1 MESPVVYA
9 VNRQTFHPTSSM
21 PRSLIY
27 RLYTTGGNIDA
38 LLDSG
43 AEVTLISEKTVS
55 KRGIKTEPLEDPVDI
70 VLADQSRH
78 RARYCVPA
86 LPLSRDTWKDEVRCV
101 VAPSLTEPLFLGR
114 DWLQKWNPVINW
126 VTGELSLADAGSPWL
141 PKGDVAGAGMHVDP
155 PRERR
160 EMAPSA
166 YRKLVRTAS
175 RRGIKEDPGALLVVV
190 RAIAVAD
197 PPDSSASSPPSEVA
211 ALMAQFP
218 RVFEEAEG
226 VEKDPPVRH
235 SIRLEEDAKSSHVK
249 PYRFTETQRNEM
261 KDQVIVL
268 IQKGWIRPSSSPWG
282 APVLLVPKKDGT
294 WRFCVDFRNLNAVT
308 VRDSFP
314 LPRIDD
320 LLHKVGQAR
329 VFSKMDLQSGF
340 HQVPMEEDSIETT
353 AFSLPEAVEGS
364 AHFEWVVMPFG
375 LMNAPSTFQRLI
387 SKVLRGCEPFTAAY
401 IDDVLVFSQDRQQH
415 EQHLGQVLQKL
426 AQHNLRVK
434 LKKCSFYRAEMP
446 FLGHVLGGGCV
457 RVESEKIEA
466 LERWNRPLT
475 TVKQVRQ
482 FLGMASY
489 YRMFVPGFAT
499 LVAPLTHMT
508 RKDARVVWSPEAQEA
523 AQNVIKALQRAPALL
538 VWSSRRKARVTTDA
552 SLVGVGALLE
562 QFDENDSQW
571 KPVAYW
577 SKKLLPAQTRYHATD
592 REWLAVVAAVTQ
604 TWWFWLRDRDF
615 VLRTDH
621 APLKSLLQNP
631 SPHLSHR
638 QARWVEK
645 MQPYRFEFVHV
656 KGEANKVADALSRTP
671 EFECRAVEVHAAP
684 SLTLED
690 LKSAAASDS
699 TYGIPPTLRG
709 WDWELQGELWKTK
722 GGDKV
727 RFLVPRNVEL
737 RQKLLSEHHETP
749 LAGHLGVKKTHARLS
764 EQFVW
769 EGMRKDV
776 EEFVRTC
783 DPCQRASDKPSGDA
797 NIHTILARH
806 PWEVVTIDFMC
817 GFTPARQTKHT
828 SVVVITDK
836 FSRQIHLRSCPLNP
850 SAQETVQY
858 FLEMVVARHGLPR
871 LIISDRGSQFE
882 SLLWIGVLQA
892 LGTRTALA
900 STHHPQTNGA
910 TERANRTLLQMIRK
924 FVQSNHST
932 WASLLPLFEFAYNSA
947 VHAVT
952 GVAPFVAE
960 LARMP
965 LMPVSLLVPGGDTP
979 PSPKALREHVKE
991 LTTKLHEVRKTILA
1005 NDERVVESRNLSP
1018 VGSDEPWSLLP
1029 GDEVLVHA
1037 PYLPTNVEYRKHFM
1051 AWKGP
1056 FVVVKEIAPDA
1067 FELAGM
1073 EAGVPTAYHR
1083 SKLRRYL
1090 RQDEGQQRL
1099 SPSPAPLKIIDGM
1112 VEYEVGNVI
1121 DHREVRGKRQYLLQ
1135 WKGTPETSWEWEI
1148 NLSGCLELLKQY
1160 LQTIG
1165 EGGRVLPPEL
1175 TSEEP
1180 AGRSGPPGQDPQDLG
1195 GSPAGSARSPTPPRS
1210 APTPSTGT
1218 RRRTRTPPRPLRRSE
1233 RLNKP

>member
-1 MESPVVYA
+1 M
-9 VNRQTFHPTSSM
+9 
-21 PRSLIY
+21 
-27 RLYTTGGNIDA
+27 
-38 LLDSG
+38 DSG
-43 AEVTLISEKTVS
+43 AEVTLISQKIVNKE
-55 KRGIKTEPLEDPVDI
+55 GLKTEPLEEPVDI
-70 VLADQSRH
+70 VLADQSRQ
-78 RARYCVPA
+78 RATQCVPA
-86 LPLSRDTWKDEVRCV
+86 LPLSHNSWSDEVRCV
-101 VAPSLTEPLFLGR
+101 VVPSLTEPLFLGR
-114 DWLQKWNPVINW
+114 DWLQKWNPVIDW
-126 VTGELSLADAGSPWL
+126 VTGELSLADAGGPWL
-141 PKGDVAGAGMHVDP
+141 PKGDVSEDGGHVVQP
-155 PRERR
+155 GERG
-160 EMAPSA
+160 EMSPSA
-166 YRKLVRTAS
+166 YRKLVRTAN
-175 RRGIKEDPGALLVVV
+175 RRREKEDSGALLVIV
-190 RAIAVAD
+190 RAVAVAD
-197 PPDSSASSPPSEVA
+197 PPVNTAASPPPEVS
-211 ALMAQFP
+211 ALIADFP

-235 SIRLEEDAKSSHVK
+235 SIRLMEDAKPSHVK
-249 PYRFTETQRNEM
+249 PYRSTETQRNEM
-261 KDQVIVL
+261 KEQVIVL

-320 LLHKVGQAR
+320 LLHKVGQAK

-340 HQVPMEEDSIETT
+340 HQVPMEEASIETT

-364 AHFEWVVMPFG
+364 SHFEWIVMPFG

-387 SKVLRGCEPFTAAY
+387 SKVLVGCEPFTAAY
-401 IDDVLVFSQDRQQH
+401 IDDVLIFSQDRQQH
-415 EQHLGQVLQKL
+415 EQHLKKVLQKL

-446 FLGHVLGGGCV
+446 FLGHVLGEGCV
-457 RVESEKIEA
+457 KVEPEKIEA

-482 FLGMASY
+482 FLGLASY

-499 LVAPLTHMT
+499 IVTPLTHMT
-508 RKDARVVWSPEAQEA
+508 RKDARVVWSLEAQEA
-523 AQNVIKALQRAPALL
+523 VQSVIRALQQAPALL
-538 VWSSRRKARVTTDA
+538 VWSSQRKARVTTDA

-645 MQPYRFEFVHV
+645 MQPYRFEFIHL

-684 SLTLED
+684 SLSLED
-690 LKSAAASDS
+690 LKTAAAKDP
-699 TYGIPPTLRG
+699 TYGVPPTMKAWG
-709 WDWELQGELWKTK
+709 WELQGELWMTK
-722 GGDKV
+722 GGDKC
-727 RFLVPRNVEL
+727 RFLVPQNDEL
-737 RQKLLSEHHETP
+737 RQKLISEHHETP
-749 LAGHLGVKKTHARLS
+749 MAGHLGVKKTHARLS
-764 EQFVW
+764 ERFVW
-769 EGMRKDV
+769 EGMRKAV
-776 EEFVRTC
+776 EDFVKTC
-783 DPCQRASDKPSGDA
+783 DPCQRASDKPSEDS
-797 NIHTILARH
+797 NVHTILARH

-817 GFTPARQTKHT
+817 GFTPAKQTKHT

-836 FSRQIHLRSCPLNP
+836 FTRQIHLRSCPLNP

-910 TERANRTLLQMIRK
+910 TERANRTLLYMIRK
-924 FVQSNHST
+924 FVQSNHSS

-947 VHAVT
+947 IHATT

-965 LMPVSLLVPGGDTP
+965 LMPISLLVPGGDTP
-979 PSPKALREHVKE
+979 PPPKAIREQVKE

-1005 NDERVVESRNLSP
+1005 NDERVVESRNLAP

-1029 GDEVLVHA
+1029 GDEVLIHA

-1073 EAGVPTAYHR
+1073 EAGVPTVYHR

-1090 RQDEGQQRL
+1090 RQDEGQPRL
-1099 SPSPAPLKIIDGM
+1099 SPPPAPLKIIDGK
-1112 VEYEVGNVI
+1112 VEYEVGEVL
-1121 DHREVRGKRQYLLQ
+1121 DHREVRGRRQYLLQ
-1135 WKGTPETSWEWEI
+1135 WKGTPETSWEWEV
-1148 NLSGCLELLKQY
+1148 NLSGCLELLKDY
-1160 LQTIG
+1160 LQRIG

-1180 AGRSGPPGQDPQDLG
+1180 AGPSGPPRRDAGSPQG
-1195 GSPAGSARSPTPPRS
+1195 PPAGSARNQDPT
-1210 APTPSTGT
+1210 G
-1218 RRRTRTPPRPLRRSE
+1218 RRTDSLIKTQNKARTSTRPTRRSE
-1233 RLNKP
+1233 RLAKL